1 MPTPPRGTKVLTRKT
16 AVLGNQ
22 RVSLLERAGSDPPVL
37 LLHGWAASAASFTGL
52 LSQARTQ
59 RRLVALDLP
68 GFGESPLGETEWTRA
83 RYAELVGDLIRDRG
97 WEQVSLLGHSYGGGV
112 AICVVGQGDGRADRL
127 LLCAPSGVP
136 VPGSAGPGGRVRT
149 FRALRRSAETLLPA
163 PLSQPTVEWLRQRM
177 GSADYRSA
185 GLLRPILV
193 RAVQEDLS
201 PLAAKIV
208 IQTLIVWGARDDE
221 LPLDPYG
228 RRLAQ
233 LISSSE
239 LVEFPG
245 SGHFPFVDEPGRFA
259 AVFDSF
265 MDARL
270 S

>member
-1 MPTPPRGTKVLTRKT
+1 MPTSPRGTEALTRKT
-16 AVLGNQ
+16 AVLGEQ

-52 LSQARTQ
+52 LHQARTQ
-59 RRLVALDLP
+59 RRLIALDLP

-83 RYAELVGDLIRDRG
+83 RYAELVGELIRDRG
-97 WEQVSLLGHSYGGGV
+97 WDEVSLLGHSYGGGV
-112 AICVVGQGDGRADRL
+112 AIRLVGQGDRVADRL
-127 LLCAPSGVP
+127 LLCAASGVAQP
-136 VPGSAGPGGRVRT
+136 SSGGPGGRVRA
-149 FRALRRSAETLLPA
+149 FRALRRSAETLLPGRLA
-163 PLSQPTVEWLRQRM
+163 QPTVEWLRQRM

-201 PLAAKIV
+201 PVAAQID
-208 IQTLIVWGARDDE
+208 IQTLIIWGARDYE

-228 RRLAQ
+228 RRLAK

-239 LVEFPG
+239 LVEFPS

-270 S
+270 